1 MNVSVYY
8 ETETSVH
15 VRAEHGATASARS
28 VAARISNFARRNY
41 PGWVRVSGG
50 GAFYGDGT
58 ADTTA
63 VYSKPLEG

>member
-15 VRAEHGATASARS
+15 VRAEHDATAPARNVSAKL
-28 VAARISNFARRNY
+28 AAYARKHY